1 MNIVQWKPFGD
12 LDRFFDERTFP
23 AFARFGGDLAVDLY
37 EDDGNI
43 IAKMNLPGIKPEE
56 IDIALEDDTLTVSG
70 RREEEKKTEDKD
82 YYSKEIRRGS
92 FSRSVSLP
100 RSVDAAETEARYDNG
115 VLIVTMPVIEGAN
128 ERTVKIPLQA

>member
-1 MNIVQWKPFGD
+1 
-12 LDRFFDERTFP
+12 
-23 AFARFGGDLAVDLY
+23 
-37 EDDGNI
+37 
-43 IAKMNLPGIKPEE
+43 MNLPGIKPEE

-115 VLIVTMPVIEGAN
+115 VLIVTMPVIGGAN